1 MIRIPAAL
9 LALWLGL
16 APAYAATLL
25 PPGQQTFTDANGKPL
40 AGGSI
45 TFYVPNTTTAKPT
58 YKDAAQTVLNTNPVI
73 LDAAGRATIY
83 GTGAYR
89 QVLKDAGGN
98 LIWDQLTADTSSS
111 QIAWGGTSTG
121 TANAQVVSATNFT
134 SADGQIVGFI
144 AGFTNTGQLSVSANG
159 SGPIPVLADTQ
170 SGSVNLS
177 GEEVQAGAA
186 VLLVYDANRGAFHLI
201 GGNGSS
207 GAGFGALQN
216 LPAANV
222 VDLGLVNT
230 HNVGVTGS
238 ATITSFGS
246 SASFTSPVYRVFI
259 GGPSVIL
266 AGGNIAV
273 PQGVLYLSGG
283 AQLIVVYD
291 ADGIWRIV
299 SYQPANGFAAPAGQ
313 LAAFAMASCPSGW
326 MGADGSTQSRS
337 QFPALF
343 AAIGGIW
350 GTGDGASTFNL
361 PDLRG
366 VFARGVDNGA
376 GQDPG
381 RSFGTF
387 QADALQDHNHP
398 TYNATGGTSGTTAFN
413 YPNANGGNIIGT
425 GNVLNARVAN
435 ETRPKNVAVLYCIKY

>member
-1 MIRIPAAL
+1 MNRILAAL
-9 LALWLGL
+9 LALVCLCL
-16 APAYAATLL
+16 PASAATLL

-40 AGGSI
+40 AGGSLS
-45 TFYVPNTTTAKPT
+45 FYVPNTTTAKPT
-58 YKDAAQTVLNTNPVI
+58 YKNAAQTVLNTNPVI
-73 LDAAGRATIY
+73 LDAAGRATVY
-83 GTGAYR
+83 GAGAYR
-89 QVLKDAGGN
+89 QILKDRYGN

-159 SGPIPVLADTQ
+159 SGAIPVLADTQ

-177 GEEVQAGAA
+177 GQEVQAGAA

-207 GAGFGALQN
+207 GSGFGTIQN
-216 LPAANV
+216 LPVANV

-230 HNVGVTGS
+230 HNVGITGNG
-238 ATITSFGS
+238 TISSFGS
-246 SASFTSPVYRVFI
+246 SASTTSPIYQILI
-259 GGPSVIL
+259 GGSVFL
-266 AGGNIAV
+266 QGSSNLLVPGNT
-273 PQGVLYLSGG
+273 LYLGSGDALTALYSGG
-283 AQLIVVYD
+283 GQ
-291 ADGIWRIV
+291 WRVIN
-299 SYQPANGFAAPAGQ
+299 YQPASNSGLPAG
-313 LAAFAMASCPSGW
+313 LIASFASPQCPASW
-326 MGADGSTQSRS
+326 VAADGSAQSRTT
-337 QFPALF
+337 F
-343 AAIGGIW
+343 AALYAVIGGTW
-350 GTGDGASTFNL
+350 GVGDGSTTFNL

-381 RSFGTF
+381 RILGSY

-413 YPNANGGNIIGT
+413 YPNANGSNVVGT
-425 GNVLNARVAN
+425 GNVLNARAAN
-435 ETRPKNVAVLYCIKY
+435 ETRPKNVAVLYCVKY